1 METVHLNSTVV
12 GNAQINQITGDYAGG
27 LDFLFDLE
35 SEDLAENR
43 SIVFGDA
50 SRVYSDN
57 NLVIVKP
64 DGTTSEPEADVSFQT
79 HIEQYPG
86 EPYAL
91 RRPIPVTIQKLE
103 ADDFEARFEEANL
116 AVSGETIQEA
126 FQNLAIEIL
135 NIFEIF
141 NQEENNLG
149 PEPTR
154 QLRVLKQYLAR
165 V

>member
-1 METVHLNSTVV
+1 METVQLNNTTV
-12 GNAQINQITGDYAGG
+12 GDARINQVAGDYAAG
-27 LDFLFDLE
+27 LEFFLDLGL
-35 SEDLAENR
+35 EDLAESE
-43 SIVFGDA
+43 SIVLEDA
-50 SRVYSDN
+50 SRVSSDN
-57 NLVIVKP
+57 DLVIVSP
-64 DGTTSEPEADVSFQT
+64 PGTTRALEADASFQT
-79 HIEQYPG
+79 HIVQFPG

-91 RRPIPVTIQKLE
+91 RRPMPVAIQMLE

-141 NQEENNLG
+141 NEEESNLG